1 MLESLYASSNY
12 QAAKTLLDVTAQRH
26 QVLAS
31 NLANVDTPGYERKD
45 IAPTFRAELERSIQA
60 RDTQAIQQTGEVQ
73 FEKEAGLKATRPD
86 GNNVRLDRELMLINR
101 NALQYEAMTQFVTG
115 SLDRLKTAITGQSR

>member
-1 MLESLYASSNY
+1 MLESLFASSNY
-12 QAAKTLLDVTAQRH
+12 QAAKTLMDVTAQRH

-45 IAPTFRAELERSIQA
+45 IAPSFKTELQRSIAA
-60 RDTQAIQQTGEVQ
+60 RDTEAIQQMGEVS
-73 FEKEAGLKATRPD
+73 FAKETGLKATRPD

-101 NALQYEAMTQFVTG
+101 NALQYEASTQFVSGTF
-115 SLDRLKTAITGQSR
+115 DRLKTAITGRTS